1 MQRQRTWSAIR
12 GNGSPRATIRLGRN
26 AGGPEVCDT
35 VPARRGSPAL
45 RAFTLLE
52 IMIVV
57 AIMGIMMG
65 TGIPLVVKAW
75 KKAPM
80 AKALSDFQEVCGAA
94 RRDAIMKGKPVK
106 LAIYPQEARFEVEGS
121 GGKAAGSTP
130 VGLSAIGAT
139 SESAGTAGHFP
150 REVQIELLDI
160 NKLPHEFRNDEKC
173 TVRFFPNGTCDE
185 LTIILLSDQGERRA
199 IMLEVTTS
207 LAIIETDMT
216 RVR

>member
-1 MQRQRTWSAIR
+1 MQIRETSCTRAGWLPRLAGDQRAVVR
-12 GNGSPRATIRLGRN
+12 G
-26 AGGPEVCDT
+26 
-35 VPARRGSPAL
+35 
-45 RAFTLLE
+45 FTLLE

-65 TGIPLVVKAW
+65 TGIPIVVKAW

-94 RRDAIMKGKPVK
+94 RRDAIMKGKPVR
-106 LAIYPQEARFEVEGS
+106 LVIYPQEGRFEVDGS
-121 GGKAAGSTP
+121 GGKAAGSSSTP

-150 REVQIELLDI
+150 REIQIELLDI

-173 TVRFFPNGTCDE
+173 YVRFFPNGTCDE

-207 LAIIETDMT
+207 LAIVESDMT